1 MRTWNEYK
9 EYVKRIDPQSKQN
22 IEDIDAIAAIVGA
35 VIQQRNEMGI
45 TQRDLA
51 ALCGMPQSSVARI
64 ESFRTIPNLE
74 TLIKIMRPLGL
85 KLMVAPA
92 DA

>member
-1 MRTWNEYK
+1 MRTWNDYK
-9 EYVKRIDPQSKQN
+9 DYVKRIDPENKRN
-22 IEDIDAIAAIVGA
+22 IEEVEVIASIVGA